1 MKTFRIILLT
11 LAVALFG
18 KTLAHAF
25 DEAVPTT
32 NTLEIVLTDDKVAFD
47 NPTNISMDMVFRNIG
62 EKPLAAAHL
71 LTGLSVVWDGKE
83 CRRDP
88 KRGIVYN
95 GLLEFYPQ
103 MGWRSHF
110 SLSEFLVPRKALGA
124 GRHTI
129 ALKVDSVTSNVLT
142 VCLDPTNYWM
152 IWRGKQIASEPRF
165 DSTNRWMISR
175 WNQTVSPPHRAIS
188 NSPVAAT
195 NSF

>member
-1 MKTFRIILLT
+1 MKTFRIIVLI
-11 LAVALFG
+11 LAVVTFA
-18 KTLAHAF
+18 KTLALAS
-25 DEAVPTT
+25 DEAVPAT
-32 NTLEIVLTDDKVAFD
+32 NTLEIVLVDEKVAFD
-47 NPTNISMDMVFRNIG
+47 TTTNISMDMVFRNVG
-62 EKPLAAAHL
+62 EKPLFASHL

-88 KRGIVYN
+88 KRMIIYN

-110 SLSEFLVPRKALGA
+110 SLSEFLVPPEALGA

-152 IWRGKQIASEPRF
+152 IWRGKQMGSGSPR
-165 DSTNRWMISR
+165 STSSLPAN
-175 WNQTVSPPHRAIS
+175 
-188 NSPVAAT
+188 AT
-195 NSF
+195 NNF